1 LVIFASFLFQN
12 APLFKIIANIPE
24 DSVLVFRAVMFF
36 VISSFIDAIILFIMS
51 DSENIE
57 TSKRIKSFY
66 KLAIFS
72 LFINVTSILVI
83 YVLPYLLHWA
93 F

>member
-1 LVIFASFLFQN
+1 
-12 APLFKIIANIPE
+12 
-24 DSVLVFRAVMFF
+24 MFF